1 MTDQDRIVQAILH
14 LSSPDANGLV
24 PERRLSVIYALATTY
39 LGGVSENNQAAPL
52 LSVYDNGEVIDA
64 DYGGES

>member
-1 MTDQDRIVQAILH
+1 MTDKDKIVQAIRH
-14 LSSPDANGLV
+14 LSSPDANNLF
-24 PERRLSVIYALATTY
+24 PERRLSVIHALTDAY
-39 LGGVSENNQAAPL
+39 VMYVENNQAAPL